1 MDSLRD
7 TIEPKSDQLNA
18 DDLLGTSL
26 TIKVTKVSRGST
38 SEQPVTIN
46 YEGDNGRPYKPCK
59 SMRRVLI
66 FAWGEDGRE
75 WVGKSMTLF
84 CDQDVMF
91 GGVKLGG
98 IRISHLSGI
107 SGTLSMSLT
116 ATRGKRKP
124 YTVESLRVKMYD
136 QAKFDANVSAWIG
149 LIQSGKATAEQII
162 GKATASGGELTEK
175 MKQTIHAASV
185 AASQAPAAPDDKEF

>member
-18 DDLLGTSL
+18 DDLLGTTL
-26 TIKVTKVSRGST
+26 TIKVTKVSRGT
-38 SEQPVTIN
+38 ADQPVTIN

-59 SMRRVLI
+59 SMRRVMI

-84 CDQDVMF
+84 CDPEVAF

-98 IRISHLSGI
+98 IRISHLSGL

-124 YTVESLRVKMYD
+124 YTVEALRVKQYD
-136 QAKFDANVSAWIG
+136 QAKFDANVSAWIW
-149 LIQSGKATAEQII
+149 LIQSGKATAEQVISR
-162 GKATASGGELTEK
+162 ATASGGELTEK
-175 MKQTIHAASV
+175 MKSTIMAA
-185 AASQAPAAPDDKEF
+185 QPAPASPDDKEF